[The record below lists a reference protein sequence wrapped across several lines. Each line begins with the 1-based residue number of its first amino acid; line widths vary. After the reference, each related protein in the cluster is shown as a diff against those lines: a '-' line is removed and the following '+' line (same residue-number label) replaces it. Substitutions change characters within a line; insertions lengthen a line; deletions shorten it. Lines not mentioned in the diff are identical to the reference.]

1 MNSLD
6 VISQFIRTHR
16 ELSILFLML
25 TLYLIGDEIVKG
37 GLFGQRR
44 IAVGNRKQKTS
55 N

>member
-1 MNSLD
+1 MSSFE
-6 VISQFIRTHR
+6 VISQFMRSNR